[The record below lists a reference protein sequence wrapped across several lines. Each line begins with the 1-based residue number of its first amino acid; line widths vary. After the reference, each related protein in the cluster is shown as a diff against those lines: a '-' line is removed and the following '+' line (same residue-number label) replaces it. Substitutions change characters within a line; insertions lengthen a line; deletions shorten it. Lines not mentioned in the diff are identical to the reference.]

1 MGTNR
6 GNWTTLC
13 QIPQQAKAIATGA
26 DQTDLAKNTVPD
38 TTYVLNVWNGAE
50 PVPGLS
56 ALYAD
61 KPTSYNSALL
71 NTPYFMAGTQYFDN
85 AAKWYV
91 EGLPKDAAGKSTGGI
106 APATYT
112 GTGKDF
118 LDNYFRT
125 GIQATPSATA
135 LSGSADGEANS
146 QILMKTSAYWV
157 AVTHVMYNLDMAE
170 KNLAANNTAAAA
182 SNFDSAA
189 AAYYGCGDTNPVPLP
204 FYKGSVIKYSATAAT
219 LDTDFNATTMSIYG
233 VANKRA
239 DNYGTQGFVST
250 TGGTCTVASTTCKKV
265 AALNTVVAA
274 ALSGGPSTANIQTI
288 KDSVLTIFTQA
299 AQRYAAKLSLSAN
312 LPGNGMGGSTNPDT
326 VTGSTNPTA
335 GSYIPSTI
343 GGDNNLKKQPTA
355 CGGKTSIVFT
365 AKAASTTTI
374 EAAAGALGMM
384 ACGPVNV
391 LAADGAGCA
400 ANGAANAACP
410 AVGDGCR
417 TVTGVNACSVN
428 GNVPA
433 AGSPESNTVTFGAV
447 QQTVSSVGS
456 NPVAPFKLL
465 AAAPVTNGDAGD
477 VGKGGGNTN
486 AEIEAA
492 SRGRT
497 TVGTATSAP
506 IGCIGPDVQF
516 AEITT
521 CGIADGLTC
530 AAADATSN
538 RAGVGLKLCV
548 PNGKIPPPGVLAAT
562 TGSTRI
568 AAYRGT
574 AGAPGTAANPGS
586 SLTGFWDPVTVA
598 LATNG
603 AFCCNS
609 MVYSSEGLG
618 RPDMTG
624 IAKPS
629 AFVPPMVGGNMVAE
643 PSPGG
648 MYNGASTTAGLSA
661 YKNPTQVNQLE
672 GQAFYA
678 CMAPMQYTLQTTS
691 ANAATQKIRADKQ
704 KICAETITKM
714 LKIDSAASA
723 STPTATTGCVNRN
736 QAPANLV
743 AVAPFT
749 PAVGT
754 LTNAP
759 TAAMVANAATTCRGS
774 LAGAVQFPLW
784 KVGIGGTTT
793 YGSQTDY
800 FVPSG
805 YCYANACFQDFAEVG
820 TQSTFLGTAKLGSLV
835 KSPDMA
841 SAPVSASPTT
851 GAGRANK
858 ACAAAPTGWTGAAAE
873 FKLCPLTQV
882 NTAGESTCT
891 TAQIQAQTGRI
902 PVA

>member
-1 MGTNR
+1 
-6 GNWTTLC
+6 
-13 QIPQQAKAIATGA
+13 
-26 DQTDLAKNTVPD
+26 
-38 TTYVLNVWNGAE
+38 
-50 PVPGLS
+50 
-56 ALYAD
+56 
-61 KPTSYNSALL
+61 
-71 NTPYFMAGTQYFDN
+71 
-85 AAKWYV
+85 
-91 EGLPKDAAGKSTGGI
+91 
-106 APATYT
+106 
-112 GTGKDF
+112 
-118 LDNYFRT
+118 
-125 GIQATPSATA
+125 
-135 LSGSADGEANS
+135 
-146 QILMKTSAYWV
+146 
-157 AVTHVMYNLDMAE
+157 MYNLDMAE

-204 FYKGSVIKYSATAAT
+204 LYTGSPITYSTTASDP
-219 LDTDFNATTMSIYG
+219 DTGFNATTMSIYG

-239 DNYGTQGFVST
+239 DNYGTLGFVST

-265 AALNTVVAA
+265 ALLNTVVAA

-343 GGDNNLKKQPTA
+343 GGDNNAKKQPTA

-365 AKAASTTTI
+365 AKEASNT
-374 EAAAGALGMM
+374 ALANLAGTLGMV

-391 LAADGAGCA
+391 LAANGVGCA
-400 ANGAANAACP
+400 ANGAPNANCP

-433 AGSPESNTVTFGAV
+433 VGSPESNTVTFGAV
-447 QQTVSSVGS
+447 QQTVSSGS
-456 NPVAPFKLL
+456 TAVAPFKLL
-465 AAAPVTNGDAGD
+465 AAAEVTAADDGSI
-477 VGKGGGNTN
+477 GKGGGNTN

-497 TVGTATSAP
+497 TVGTATAAQ
-506 IGCIGPDVQF
+506 IACIGPDVQF

-521 CGIADGLTC
+521 CGKADGLTC
-530 AAADATSN
+530 DARADN
-538 RAGVGLKLCV
+538 DRRAGVGLKLCV

-562 TGSTRI
+562 TGSTRT
-568 AAYRGT
+568 AAYMST
-574 AGAPGTAANPGS
+574 TGAPGITGALGTAH
-586 SLTGFWDPVTVA
+586 TGFWDPVTVA
-598 LATNG
+598 MVTNG
-603 AFCCNS
+603 AFCCNAL
-609 MVYSSEGLG
+609 VYSSEGLG

-624 IAKPS
+624 IVKPS

-643 PSPGG
+643 ASPGG

-691 ANAATQKIRADKQ
+691 TNAATQKIRADKQ
-704 KICAETITKM
+704 KICAETMTKM
-714 LKIDSAASA
+714 LKIDSTASA

-743 AVAPFT
+743 AI
-749 PAVGT
+749 
-754 LTNAP
+754 
-759 TAAMVANAATTCRGS
+759 AATTCRGS

-851 GAGRANK
+851 GVGRANK

>member
-1 MGTNR
+1 MG
-6 GNWTTLC
+6 
-13 QIPQQAKAIATGA
+13 
-26 DQTDLAKNTVPD
+26 
-38 TTYVLNVWNGAE
+38 
-50 PVPGLS
+50 GLS

-112 GTGKDF
+112 GTGKDY

-219 LDTDFNATTMSIYG
+219 LDTGFNATTMSIYG

-239 DNYGTQGFVST
+239 DNYGTLVFVST

-355 CGGKTSIVFT
+355 CGDKTSIVFT

-374 EAAAGALGMM
+374 EAAAGFLGMM

-391 LAADGAGCA
+391 LAANGVGCA
-400 ANGAANAACP
+400 ADGAANNACP

-447 QQTVSSVGS
+447 QQTVSSVAA

-465 AAAPVTNGDAGD
+465 AAAPVLNGDAGD

-521 CGIADGLTC
+521 CGIAGGLTC

-643 PSPGG
+643 TSPGG

-723 STPTATTGCVNRN
+723 STPTGTTGCVNRN
-736 QAPANLV
+736 LAPAALV
-743 AVAPFT
+743 AT
-749 PAVGT
+749 GT
-754 LTNAP
+754 QTAGNAP
-759 TAAMVANAATTCRGS
+759 TAVEVANAATTCRGS

-793 YGSQTDY
+793 YGAQTDY

-835 KSPDMA
+835 KSPDTA